1 MLSPG
6 RFLLARVVVGLLAAA
21 LIGLQ
26 GAWLDRRA
34 TVFAAVLLG
43 AWLCATS
50 VALAA
55 GSRRR
60 RALAGP
66 PTLVILFGDCV
77 ATGVVVRAAGSL
89 SSPTLLLMA
98 LPVLG
103 GGMLFQWR
111 PGLLLGLFASLL
123 YAVIGLVDARLGMLP
138 GALWSLI
145 ALHSLLFA
153 SMGAAAGLLGR
164 QMAASLR
171 EADETRTE
179 LAEVRLSTDR
189 ILAALTCG
197 VIAVDP
203 AGTVRT
209 ANPEAQRL
217 LGLAPPGTAL
227 PSAAAEGNR
236 ALMAMLDRGL
246 ADRRVTEAELWL
258 TGASGE
264 RFPAW
269 VKLSPVI
276 DADGDL
282 HGLVA
287 VISDLTAHKRLEEL
301 ANQRERLAMVGELS
315 AGLAHEIRNSLKPI
329 TGSIELLQGRLEV
342 PPQAAPLMDL
352 ITREASSLEAFL
364 SQFLTLARDKTLKLE
379 DIDLE
384 ELIEREARAL
394 QVGRTR
400 EDRPIRIA
408 ADDDGGVH
416 VRGDREWLRLVFR
429 NVILNA
435 FEADPLGRVEARLER
450 FERDGRHWTRT
461 RIVDGGPGLSG
472 VDHREAF
479 RPFRTTKAGGTG
491 LGLPIAQR
499 GVEEHGGRI
508 GFDPGWP
515 QGGCV
520 IIELPEGGPPP
531 TIEADRAA

>member
-1 MLSPG
+1 MGEANSTDRPVLSPG
-6 RFLLARVVVGLLAAA
+6 RFLLARLLVGVLAAG

-26 GAWLDRRA
+26 GAWLGRPA
-34 TVFAAVLLG
+34 TMYAALLLA
-43 AWLCATS
+43 AWLSATTA
-50 VALAA
+50 ALAA
-55 GSRRR
+55 GGRRR
-60 RALAGP
+60 GAAGGAP
-66 PTLVILFGDCV
+66 AMVVLFGDCL

-103 GGMLFQWR
+103 GGMLYQWR

-123 YAVIGLVDARLGMLP
+123 YALIGLVDARLGMLP

-145 ALHSLLFA
+145 ALHTLLFA

-171 EADETRTE
+171 EAAETRTE
-179 LAEVRLSTDR
+179 MAAVRLSTDR
-189 ILAALTCG
+189 VLEALSCG

-203 AGTVRT
+203 AGMARAV
-209 ANPEAQRL
+209 NPEAGRL
-217 LGLAPPGTAL
+217 LGLSVEGAPL
-227 PSAAAEGNR
+227 PREVAEANQE
-236 ALMAMLDRGL
+236 LMAMLAAGSVE
-246 ADRRVTEAELWL
+246 RRPAEAELWL
-258 TGASGE
+258 AGASGE

-276 DADGDL
+276 DAEGRM

-287 VISDLTAHKRLEEL
+287 LISDLTAYKRLEEL
-301 ANQRERLAMVGELS
+301 ARQRERLAMVGELS

-329 TGSIELLQGRLEV
+329 TGSIELLQGRLE
-342 PPQAAPLMDL
+342 
-352 ITREASSLEAFL
+352 AFL

-384 ELIEREARAL
+384 DLIEREARAL
-394 QVGRTR
+394 QVGRGC
-400 EDRPIRIA
+400 EGRPLRIVA
-408 ADDDGGVH
+408 EGDGGHH
-416 VRGDREWLRLVFR
+416 VRGDRQWLRQVFR

-450 FERDGRHWTRT
+450 FERDGRRWTRT
-461 RIVDGGPGLSG
+461 RIVDGGAGLSG
-472 VDHREAF
+472 LDQREAF
-479 RPFRTTKAGGTG
+479 RPFRTTKPGGSG

-499 GVEEHGGRI
+499 GVEEHSGRI
-508 GFDPGWP
+508 AFDPGWP
-515 QGGCV
+515 RGGCV
-520 IIELPEGGPPP
+520 VIELPDEDPLRG
-531 TIEADRAA
+531 ADAGRAA